1 VVSPV
6 TDSRATRQAL
16 AAAFAELLSYPFTS
30 VNGRAREHAEMLA
43 PDDPE
48 ARGLLVAF
56 ADVVETTPLG
66 TLQEAYTRTFD
77 LDTMTRSEPTC
88 YPYVGHYLFE
98 ENHSRGAFIL
108 GLRTRYRA
116 NGFEDDGEVADH
128 LLVLLRFLSVCADDT
143 LAEELIADAILP
155 ALARM
160 AVAAQGDADAAGLHR
175 DAYLGVLRALE
186 VLMRRGREAAVID
199 RFEQEIEREWL
210 RDRDSLGI
218 SRDWCG
224 H

>member
-1 VVSPV
+1 MSAV
-6 TDSRATRQAL
+6 TDSRAARQAL
-16 AAAFAELLSYPFTS
+16 AAAFADLLSYPFTPG
-30 VNGRAREHAEMLA
+30 NGRAREHADALA
-43 PDDPE
+43 SDEPE
-48 ARGLLVAF
+48 ARGLMVAF
-56 ADVVETTPLG
+56 ADVAEATPIG

-116 NGFEDDGEVADH
+116 NGFEDDSEVADH
-128 LLVLLRFLSVCADDT
+128 LLVLLRFLSVCGDDT

-160 AVAAQGDADAAGLHR
+160 GVAAQGDADAAAGPHR

-186 VLMRRGREAAVID
+186 ILMRRGREAAVID